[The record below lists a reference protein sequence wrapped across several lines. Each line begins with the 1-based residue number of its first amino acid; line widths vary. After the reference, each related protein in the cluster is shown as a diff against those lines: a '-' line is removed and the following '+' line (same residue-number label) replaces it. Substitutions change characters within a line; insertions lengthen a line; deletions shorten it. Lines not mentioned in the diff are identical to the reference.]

1 MDCGVHSQ
9 LKVFLLLQKQRSKSA
24 CRNEYGG
31 TFMFIQAYV
40 YGEIKNLFS
49 NLKLT
54 IIEKYLA
61 TAHIKVQKLILEKL
75 FYKAV

>member
-9 LKVFLLLQKQRSKSA
+9 LEIFLLLQKQRSKSA
-24 CRNEYGG
+24 RSNQYGG

-54 IIEKYLA
+54 ILKNI
-61 TAHIKVQKLILEKL
+61 
-75 FYKAV
+75 